1 VIKNALRLL
10 RYATV
15 LITGGRIAAV
25 EGALA
30 DEARL
35 GAVSADNFLQH
46 TYTAM
51 EVISIS
57 TSGAM

>member
-1 VIKNALRLL
+1 VIKKALRLL
-10 RYATV
+10 RDATV

-30 DEARL
+30 DEPRL
-35 GAVSADNFLQH
+35 GAISADNFVQP

-51 EVISIS
+51 EVINIS

>member
-1 VIKNALRLL
+1 
-10 RYATV
+10 V